1 MGLEA
6 LILIDDAAIDRAA
19 GIVLDELTDR
29 GLVPGTR
36 LAILSGNHPAFLVAR
51 RALAAGRFV
60 AVPINPR
67 LAPPE
72 MKVLLSRALAAG
84 VLCEPPLSARLLGS
98 SPARIEVN
106 AAATGQISGRS
117 QRALADS
124 TGEVGATL
132 LFTSGTTGEPKGCV
146 RPADV
151 ERARAHELIATYG
164 LGSSDIHLVA
174 CPLAHSAPGILSR
187 AARLAGARTA
197 LLSRFSPEAFL
208 AAVQQCQATVFF
220 LVPTQID
227 RLLALPPEIRA
238 RYDLS
243 HVRAAIV
250 AGAPFSRE
258 RKRAAI
264 AWLGEGRLWEFYGS
278 SETGTITVMPPGEH
292 ARQPGSVGRAVTGV
306 ELRLLDPQ
314 RRPVPTG
321 VVGEIFVRSP
331 TVMTGYLDE
340 SEDAGIDGFV
350 SVGDLGRLDSDGYLT
365 LVDRVHDTIISGGV
379 NIHPAEVE
387 RALTE
392 HPAVQGAIVFGLPD
406 DDWGE
411 IVAAAVA
418 TSATADELRRFLRE
432 RIASFKVPKSIVIV
446 ALDELPI
453 GPSGKPLR
461 RVARERFSR
470 NETGH
475 HAGGQTAIPKP
486 TNRVD

>member
-1 MGLEA
+1 MGLEPP
-6 LILIDDAAIDRAA
+6 ILIDDAAIDRAA
-19 GIVLDELTDR
+19 GILLDELTDR
-29 GLVPGTR
+29 GLVPGSR

-72 MKVLLSRALAAG
+72 MEVLLSRSLAAA
-84 VLCEPPLSARLLGS
+84 VLCEPSLSVRLPGS
-98 SPARIEVN
+98 SPAGIEVD

-117 QRALADS
+117 QRALAAS
-124 TGEVGATL
+124 TGELGATL
-132 LFTSGTTGEPKGCV
+132 LFTSGTTGEPKGCI

-151 ERARAHELIATYG
+151 ERSRALELIATYG
-164 LGSSDIHLVA
+164 LGSGDVHLVA

-197 LLSRFSPEAFL
+197 LLPRFSPEPFL
-208 AAVQQCQATVFF
+208 AAVEECHATVFF
-220 LVPTQID
+220 LVPTQIE
-227 RLLALPPEIRA
+227 RLLALPVEIRA

-243 HVRAAIV
+243 RVRAAIV
-250 AGAPFSRE
+250 AGAPFSRD
-258 RKRAAI
+258 RKRSAI

-292 ARQPGSVGRAVTGV
+292 ALHPGSVGKAVAGA

-321 VVGEIFVRSP
+321 EIGEIGEIFVRSP
-331 TVMTGYLDE
+331 TLMTGYLD
-340 SEDAGIDGFV
+340 DAQDARVDGFV

-379 NIHPAEVE
+379 NIHPSEVE
-387 RALTE
+387 RALSE
-392 HPAVQGAIVFGLPD
+392 HPDVQGAIVFGLPD

-418 TSATADELRRFLRE
+418 TSSTADELRRFLRD
-432 RIASFKVPKSIVIV
+432 RIAPFKIPKSIQIV
-446 ALDELPI
+446 GLEDLPI
-453 GPSGKPLR
+453 GSSGKPLR
-461 RVARERFSR
+461 RVARERFPR
-470 NETGH
+470 
-475 HAGGQTAIPKP
+475 
-486 TNRVD
+486 